1 MKSDPN
7 VYLFYKSEGIRRW
20 VCAVARR
27 LNGDG
32 FLVTTYPTDAIKEG
46 EHLWPK
52 QKPGRLGWNAMNPN
66 NTHKTLCQCV

>member
-7 VYLFYKSEGIRRW
+7 VYLFYKSKGIRRW

-46 EHLWPK
+46 EHLSHHPPL
-52 QKPGRLGWNAMNPN
+52 QKVAQ
-66 NTHKTLCQCV
+66 KITLYSIR